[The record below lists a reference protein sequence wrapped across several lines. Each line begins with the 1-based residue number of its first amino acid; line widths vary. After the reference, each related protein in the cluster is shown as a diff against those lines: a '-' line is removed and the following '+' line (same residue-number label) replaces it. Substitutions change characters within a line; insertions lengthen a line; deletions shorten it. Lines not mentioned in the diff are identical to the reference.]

1 MSFSRSLGPAPHR
14 RVLDL
19 MRAIP
24 AVDTQNRLLRIGDK
38 ELATSMIYMADHER
52 ESIFVVLGRTKGARV
67 RQELE
72 RQQRSRIVY
81 DHYETAVR
89 VVIRALEG
97 ARATAPRSYYR
108 PTRSRTR

>member
-1 MSFSRSLGPAPHR
+1 M
-14 RVLDL
+14 RVV
-19 MRAIP
+19 P
-24 AVDTQNRLLRIGDK
+24 AVDAQNRLLRIGDK
-38 ELATSMIYMADHER
+38 EIATSMIYMADHER
-52 ESIFVVLGRTKGARV
+52 ETILALLGLTKGARV

-81 DHYETAVR
+81 DHYEIAVR

-97 ARATAPRSYYR
+97 ARSVAPRTYYR

>member
-1 MSFSRSLGPAPHR
+1 
-14 RVLDL
+14 
-19 MRAIP
+19 MRAVP
-24 AVDTQNRLLRIGDK
+24 AVDAQNRLLRIGDK
-38 ELATSMIYMADHER
+38 EIATSMLYMADYER
-52 ESIFVVLGRTKGARV
+52 DTVLALLGTTKAARV

-97 ARATAPRSYYR
+97 TRATAPRSYYR